1 VVQLDCALAE
11 KAVARVNASAI
22 AMTLA
27 TGHPLPFH
35 TLADDVA
42 ELRKKWGAVGR
53 HDRVLHQ
60 SINGLGVRAVW
71 AIGGQYRTCCSHA
84 IRLVEAEKTGP

>member
-1 VVQLDCALAE
+1 MVQLDCALADE
-11 KAVARVNASAI
+11 AVARVNASAI

-27 TGHPLPFH
+27 TGHTLPFH

-42 ELRKKWGAVGR
+42 EFRKKWGAVGR

-60 SINGLGVRAVW
+60 SIKRLRRSSGLGHRRA
-71 AIGGQYRTCCSHA
+71 A
-84 IRLVEAEKTGP
+84 